1 MTCLPPSLLRVSR
14 GSKACLEVTDALV
27 VAFLVFSAMKNGTEV
42 AAASCALV
50 AEAAAVEAAS
60 LLLSASTSRSDKK
73 KTSGVAPQNWT
84 TRTPTSRTG
93 ESSKSRSFSERNGGA
108 RSSQLSSPKQAGA
121 SEDAQKKERTAGR
134 RNSSN
139 RTASSPLSGSPQ
151 SRKTVREKNIPS
163 RGVGGPR
170 AAAPPPRSIAAPPCS
185 GPLTPSPSLNSRI
198 GLEQKKCQSSES
210 TNPHAAE
217 EGSEASLLSKSSNV
231 SRLPSCNRRSAAE
244 DKSPSTRRS
253 MRIADG
259 TKKAEASKQTGEAE
273 ERKLAGSFMQ
283 DEWDPLGE
291 EAVERETA
299 ELQEASSSAK
309 REDEPEGEETHS
321 QSAESGA
328 AGSSESVQT
337 PRAAWKRN
345 LPSSRTPSAKSS
357 GASTPHAIDESGKG
371 PLCANDVSVLCDV
384 SCEKDLEDGDEP
396 EKGKSDEDL
405 EDICRPRTNSA
416 SSVSSSSSSSS
427 ASTACSVSKEF
438 DLRGLKARP
447 PWWQDLVKRHVEG
460 DGNCMFRAF
469 SDQLY
474 GTQDYHFYIRQMAVE
489 VMRIKQSEFEPFID
503 EADGPS
509 FEAYLSKIATAGE
522 WADDRELRAL
532 SMLYDFSIE
541 IYDDNF
547 HVRKTFYEDEREDD
561 PDGRKLTVRLIWSAT
576 PGHYSSVQR
585 RSTPFPLS
593 QDHGVGTLEYLGLRR
608 LLLLEEQLMQQQESA
623 AQLDAKEQRALA
635 EEWGLDP
642 ADLAKLAQQQR
653 QLFAEAAASPMQKN
667 RPQKKAQ
674 EICSRIWSLFEDYR
688 AALAQKHRS
697 EHLGVSPGAGA
708 PGGNLKAPA
717 TGANRACLLPPYT
730 VRVNSRGTLD
740 ELQAGLQLS
749 QNGGGLRVDSERLGL
764 APGECWRAASGY
776 PAGLGR
782 QDAGG
787 LLAAQHGEPATR
799 ATTSGPRTAAFVLP
813 SSEAPEPSQVAAA
826 GRLGSSTAGPGRVA
840 VSRSMHTDGERALVG
855 VSASP
860 KSGQVTSPFFVPLV
874 GSPPYLS
881 AYGEVETPAR
891 PGGWGAAG
899 PMYWPSQQTYTADQV
914 RLRQQ
919 YLSQQKVKQLWQE
932 SRTKTDKVS
941 SSQQAGSAAAGS
953 SPSVSEKGVS
963 TVSCPAAGGSFM
975 SDNGLPIASSS
986 RRSSSVSTVVPANP
1000 VSPRHL
1006 RQEYT
1011 FQDEKVGDTFISP
1024 TLDTRGA
1031 RPFSAGSAGG
1041 TPADS
1046 QRVAAS
1052 SPLSL
1057 NVLSGRAVVASAS
1070 STSAFRLTGSA
1081 GVPFSDAASGGYVKT
1096 QDVSR
1101 VGGVLC
1107 RTNGVVTRV
1116 VSPGTATA
1124 AVPKSAAPRTAYLA
1138 SLESDTKTDRPVSGS
1153 TPDPQM
1159 NLFVKSSSAKA
1170 ESSLESS
1177 MMTSDEF
1184 ARMFSTPVKEEEGS
1198 RENSREADP
1207 SFGVAW
1213 RKANGKQLSEG
1224 SDASSSFS
1232 PAFAVGIQP
1241 NDPRG
1246 LPKESSATQ
1255 AFVPRVF
1262 SAGDATM
1269 PSHPWRLA
1277 SASDAGVKHCF
1288 RRPDGVYVQ
1297 VDPSQ
1302 LMASYPVVAGAGF
1315 ATRGGVPSGT
1325 SATGIAYAR
1334 HLPHNIRPV
1343 AGLAR
1348 KGNPS
1353 SSNNAAERNSG
1364 VGSLVSSDGNA
1375 GGVASTG
1382 SWIGN
1387 WLRHTASSR

>member
-1 MTCLPPSLLRVSR
+1 
-14 GSKACLEVTDALV
+14 
-27 VAFLVFSAMKNGTEV
+27 MKNRTEV

-60 LLLSASTSRSDKK
+60 LLLSASTSRPDKK
-73 KTSGVAPQNWT
+73 KTSGMAPQNWT
-84 TRTPTSRTG
+84 TRAPTSRTG
-93 ESSKSRSFSERNGGA
+93 ESSKSRSFSERNGGV
-108 RSSQLSSPKQAGA
+108 RSSQLSSPKHA
-121 SEDAQKKERTAGR
+121 SAFEDAQKKEGMAGR
-134 RNSSN
+134 RDSST

-151 SRKTVREKNIPS
+151 SRKTVREKNTPP

-170 AAAPPPRSIAAPPCS
+170 AAAPPPRSIAAPPSS
-185 GPLTPSPSLNSRI
+185 GPLTPSVSLNSRTV
-198 GLEQKKCQSSES
+198 LEQKKCQSLEDK
-210 TNPHAAE
+210 NPHAAE
-217 EGSEASLLSKSSNV
+217 EDSEVSLRSKSSNG

-244 DKSPSTRRS
+244 EKSRPTRHS

-259 TKKAEASKQTGEAE
+259 TKKAEASKQAGEAE
-273 ERKLAGSFMQ
+273 ERKLASSFTQ
-283 DEWDPLGE
+283 DELEPRGG
-291 EAVERETA
+291 EAVERETT

-309 REDEPEGEETHS
+309 REEEPECGER
-321 QSAESGA
+321 QSPSAGSGA
-328 AGSSESVQT
+328 ADGSESAQT
-337 PRAAWKRN
+337 PRAAWKGT
-345 LPSSRTPSAKSS
+345 LPSSRTPSVKSS
-357 GASTPHAIDESGKG
+357 GASTPHAIDETGKG
-371 PLCANDVSVLCDV
+371 PLCANVASVLCDV
-384 SCEKDLEDGDEP
+384 NCEKDLLDGDKP
-396 EKGKSDEDL
+396 EEEKSDGEL

-416 SSVSSSSSSSS
+416 SNVSDSSSSSGG
-427 ASTACSVSKEF
+427 TACSVSKEF

-547 HVRKTFYEDEREDD
+547 HVRKTFYEDERGDD
-561 PDGRKLTVRLIWSAT
+561 VEGQKLTVRLIWSAT

-593 QDHGVGTLEYLGLRR
+593 QDHGVGRLEYLGLRR
-608 LLLLEEQLMQQQESA
+608 LLLLEEQLIQQQESA

-653 QLFAEAAASPMQKN
+653 QLFAEATASMMQKN

-674 EICSRIWSLFEDYR
+674 EICSRIWTLFEDYR
-688 AALAQKHRS
+688 AALAQKQRS
-697 EHLGVSPGAGA
+697 EHLGVSPGAGT
-708 PGGNLKAPA
+708 PGGNPKASA

-730 VRVNSRGTLD
+730 VPVNSRGTLD
-740 ELQAGLQLS
+740 ELQAGLRLS
-749 QNGGGLRVDSERLGL
+749 QNAGGLRVDGDRLGL
-764 APGECWRAASGY
+764 APGERWRAVSGY

-787 LLAAQHGEPATR
+787 LHAAQNGVPATR
-799 ATTSGPRTAAFVLP
+799 ATSSGPRTAAFVLT
-813 SSEAPEPSQVAAA
+813 SSEAPEPSQVATA

-840 VSRSMHTDGERALVG
+840 ISRSMHTDGQRALVG

-860 KSGQVTSPFFVPLV
+860 KSGHVTSPFFVPLV
-874 GSPPYLS
+874 GTPPYLS
-881 AYGEVETPAR
+881 AYGEAESPAS
-891 PGGWGAAG
+891 PGRWGAAG
-899 PMYWPSQQTYTADQV
+899 PMYWPSQQAYTADQV
-914 RLRQQ
+914 RLRQE
-919 YLSQQKVKQLWQE
+919 YLAQQKVKHLWQE

-941 SSQQAGSAAAGS
+941 SSQQSGLAAASS
-953 SPSVSEKGVS
+953 SPSESEKGVS
-963 TVSCPAAGGSFM
+963 TVSCLAAPGSFM
-975 SDNGLPIASSS
+975 SENGPPVASSS
-986 RRSSSVSTVVPANP
+986 RKSSSVSTAVPANP
-1000 VSPRHL
+1000 ESPRHL
-1006 RQEYT
+1006 HQEYP
-1011 FQDEKVGDTFISP
+1011 FQEKVGDIFISP
-1024 TLDTRGA
+1024 TLDTRA
-1031 RPFSAGSAGG
+1031 SRPFPAGSSGG

-1046 QRVAAS
+1046 QTVAAS
-1052 SPLSL
+1052 SPLAL
-1057 NVLSGRAVVASAS
+1057 TVQSGRAVVASAS
-1070 STSAFRLTGSA
+1070 SASAFRLTGSA

-1116 VSPGTATA
+1116 VSPGTAA
-1124 AVPKSAAPRTAYLA
+1124 SSVPKSAAPRTAYLA
-1138 SLESDTKTDRPVSGS
+1138 SLESETKADSPVSGS
-1153 TPDPQM
+1153 MPDPQR
-1159 NLFVKSSSAKA
+1159 NLFVKSTSAKA
-1170 ESSLESS
+1170 DSSLESS

-1224 SDASSSFS
+1224 SDASSSVS
-1232 PAFAVGIQP
+1232 PAFAAGTQP

-1262 SAGDATM
+1262 ATGDVTM
-1269 PSHPWRLA
+1269 SSHPWRLA
-1277 SASDAGVKHCF
+1277 DASDTGVKHCF

-1297 VDPSQ
+1297 VDPAQ

-1315 ATRGGVPSGT
+1315 STRGVVPSGT
-1325 SATGIAYAR
+1325 SSTGIAYAR
-1334 HLPHNIRPV
+1334 HLPHNVRPV

-1353 SSNNAAERNSG
+1353 SSDNAAERNSG

-1375 GGVASTG
+1375 GGVASSG
-1382 SWIGN
+1382 SWFGN